1 MCNTCGCDGNEHQHK
16 HHAPSASVPESA
28 ELYTAILQPDEVVA
42 ARNRQQFEHHR
53 VLVVNLMSSPGSG
66 KTQLIE
72 QTIQT
77 LNDEITIAVIEGDL
91 DTENDALRIRRHGVQ
106 AEQITTGTACHLD
119 AAMIETVLP
128 RFSLDTIDILFIEN
142 VGNLICPACFDL
154 GQDVNVVL
162 LSVPEGDDKPE
173 KYPVMFRAADL
184 MLITKTDYLP
194 VATAF
199 SIHRATQSFR
209 NVGGRAPVQ
218 ELAAPLDRGVS
229 AWIDWL
235 LSAYAQKFTELSTPS
250 LSETADAPP
259 KC

>member
-1 MCNTCGCDGNEHQHK
+1 MCNTCGCDANDHQHK
-16 HHAPSASVPESA
+16 HHAPSALVPESA
-28 ELYTAILQPDEVVA
+28 ELYTAILQPDEIVA

-194 VATAF
+194 VATTF
-199 SIHRATQSFR
+199 SIQRATQSFR

-235 LSAYAQKFTELSTPS
+235 LSAYAQKFTVLSTPS
-250 LSETADAPP
+250 PSETADAPP